1 MKALPIQ
8 LQIEV
13 LESARTSL
21 IKYHAM
27 PRYFGL
33 CFHIEN
39 AIMEHPNC
47 PSELINGCYY
57 KQLEFYVP
65 LFNKQNAY
73 KFKARKVASCYWW
86 PIEELKKRVAF
97 LDWMINEL
105 KQQL

>member
-13 LESARTSL
+13 LESAKASL

-39 AIMEHPNC
+39 AIMKHPNC
-47 PSELINGCYY
+47 PTELINGCYY
-57 KQLEFYVP
+57 KLLDFYVP
-65 LFNKQNAY
+65 LFRKENAY
-73 KFKARKVASCYWW
+73 KFKALQTESAYWW
-86 PIEELKKRVAF
+86 PFKELKKRIAF